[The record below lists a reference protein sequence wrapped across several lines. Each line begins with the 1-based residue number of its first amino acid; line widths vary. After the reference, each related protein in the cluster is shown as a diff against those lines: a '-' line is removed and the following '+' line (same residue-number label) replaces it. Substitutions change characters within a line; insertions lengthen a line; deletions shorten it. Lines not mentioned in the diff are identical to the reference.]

1 MGSTRKFAAI
11 LLASTALPAFAQTA
25 TAPTSAPI
33 VQTITV
39 TASRVNLIGRA
50 TTASQG
56 SVTRKELELRPIYRV
71 GQILESVPSLVV
83 TVHSGEGK
91 ANQYLIRGYNLDH
104 GTDLATFVDDMPVNR
119 PTNAH
124 GQGYT
129 DLNFL
134 IPELANGVDYTKGP
148 YFASIGDFG
157 AVASDHV
164 SLVDVLPA
172 QIQATTGT
180 KGYDD
185 VFAGGTYH
193 FPDGIRLLN
202 ALDIGRVDGPWTH
215 PENYRRINATTRLS
229 QGTDANGW
237 TLTGMYYKGQGRND
251 TDQPARAVSEG
262 LIGRYGSLDPTDGN
276 KSDRWSVSGH
286 YGATGI
292 DWKLTAN
299 AYLVHSSMVLWND
312 FTHLLFDPVN
322 GDQEQQDET
331 RTTLGEDVAY
341 TYYKSFA
348 NIESDTTVGIQD
360 RYDTEYID
368 RRHTKDRVV
377 LDYCNDG
384 NGDYSVGEY
393 ACTADLVQLNDVA
406 PYIENTTHWTPWA
419 RTIIGVRED
428 YDTGNLRSVLPS
440 FPFNG
445 RASEFLLQPK
455 ASIAIGPFYGTEIY
469 YSAGKGFHSD
479 DLRGVLGSVPLEGT
493 PYAVGQ
499 VPLMAKTFGQEIGI
513 RNATWPKLQ
522 TQITVFRQD
531 FSSEQM
537 YDQDAGQ
544 DQATAPSR
552 RTGIEASVE
561 YRPYNWI
568 ELNTDVDFTKA
579 RYFGSTA
586 KLAGFPYYITGGA
599 YIANAPKYTASFGIL
614 IDNLGNWYGGLAERI
629 LGPQPLT
636 DGPFFPSTRGY
647 AEANLDVGY
656 KFTSKLKAQFS
667 IYNLFNSHA
676 YSAEYYYA
684 TDITQAEVAKYGTA
698 GVSDYQVH
706 PLEPISVRVTVTY
719 LF

>member
-1 MGSTRKFAAI
+1 MLSTRNFLAI
-11 LLASTALPAFAQTA
+11 LLTTTALPAFAA
-25 TAPTSAPI
+25 TTDNTS
-33 VQTITV
+33 VETVTV

-56 SVTRKELELRPIYRV
+56 SVTRKQLELRPVYRV

-104 GTDLATFVDDMPVNR
+104 GTDLATFVDDMPANR

-134 IPELANGVDYTKGP
+134 IPQLAAGVDYTKGP

-157 AVASDHV
+157 AVASDHIK
-164 SLVDVLPA
+164 LVDDLPT
-172 QIQATTGT
+172 QIQTSVGSNNYA
-180 KGYDD
+180 D

-193 FPDGIRLLN
+193 FQSGINLLG
-202 ALDIGRVDGPWTH
+202 ALDLGHVDGPWTH
-215 PENYRRINATTRLS
+215 PENFRRIDATTRLS
-229 QGTDANGW
+229 KGTDTDGYS
-237 TLTGMYYKGQGRND
+237 LTAMYYKGQGRND
-251 TDQPARAVSEG
+251 TDQPARAVTEG
-262 LIGRYGSLDPTDGN
+262 LIGRFGSLDPTDGN

-286 YGATGI
+286 YGAVG
-292 DWKLTAN
+292 DNWKLATS
-299 AYLVHSSMVLWND
+299 AYVVHSTMVLWND
-312 FTHLLFDPVN
+312 FTHLLDDPVN

-331 RTTLGEDVAY
+331 RTLTGGAIAY
-341 TYYKSFA
+341 SYYKSFA
-348 NIESDTTVGIQD
+348 NIESDTTVGLQD
-360 RYDTEYID
+360 RYDSEYID

-384 NGDYSVGEY
+384 QGNYSVGEY

-406 PYIENTTHWTPWA
+406 PYIENTTHWTRWL
-419 RTIIGVRED
+419 RTIVGARED
-428 YDTGNLRSVLPS
+428 YDSGNIRSVLAS

-445 RASEFLLQPK
+445 HDGEFLFQPK
-455 ASIAIGPFYGTEIY
+455 GSVAIGPFYGTEFY

-493 PYAVGQ
+493 AYAAGQ
-499 VPLMAKTFGQEIGI
+499 VPLMAKTFGQEIGL
-513 RNATWPKLQ
+513 RNDSIPHVQ

-531 FSSEQM
+531 FSSEQQ

-544 DQATAPSR
+544 DVATAPSR

-568 ELNTDVDFTKA
+568 ELNADVDFTKA
-579 RYFGSTA
+579 RYFGSA
-586 KLAGFPYYITGGA
+586 NKLAGYPFFITGGA

-614 IDNLGNWYGGLAERI
+614 VDNLGNWYGGLAERI

-647 AEANLDVGY
+647 AETNLDVGY
-656 KFTSKLKAQFS
+656 KFTPKLKTQLS
-667 IYNLFNSHA
+667 IYNLLNSNA

-684 TDITQAEVAKYGTA
+684 TDITQAEVAKYGTK
-698 GVSDYQVH
+698 GVPDYQVH
-706 PLEPISVRVTVTY
+706 PLEPISVRATVTY
-719 LF
+719 EF

>member
-1 MGSTRKFAAI
+1 MKTRIISFL
-11 LLASTALPAFAQTA
+11 LLAGAALPASAQT
-25 TAPTSAPI
+25 TMGT
-33 VQTITV
+33 VTV
-39 TASRVNLIGRA
+39 TASRANLIGRA

-56 SVTRKELELRPIYRV
+56 SITKKELELRPIYRV

-129 DLNFL
+129 DLNFFM
-134 IPELANGVDYTKGP
+134 PQLAGGVDYTKGP
-148 YFASIGDFG
+148 YFASVGDFG
-157 AVASDHV
+157 AVASDHIR
-164 SLVDVLPA
+164 LIDDLPT
-172 QIQATTGT
+172 QIQASYGSDN
-180 KGYDD
+180 YAD
-185 VFAGGTYH
+185 VFTGGTYH
-193 FPDGIRLLN
+193 FKTGAMLLG
-202 ALDIGRVDGPWTH
+202 ALDLGHVDGPWTH
-215 PENYRRINATTRLS
+215 PENFRRINATARLS
-229 QGTDANGW
+229 QGTDTDGYS
-237 TLTGMYYKGQGRND
+237 LTAMYYKGQGRND
-251 TDQPARAVSEG
+251 TDQPARAVEG
-262 LIGRYGSLDPTDGN
+262 SLIGRYGSLDPTDGN

-286 YGATGI
+286 YGAVGT
-292 DWKLTAN
+292 DWKLATS
-299 AYLVHSSMVLWND
+299 AYVVHSTMVLWND
-312 FTHLLFDPVN
+312 FTHLLDDPIN

-331 RTTLGEDVAY
+331 RTLAGGTIAY
-341 TYYKSFA
+341 SYYKSFA
-348 NIESDTTVGIQD
+348 DIETDTTVGLQE

-384 NGDYSVGEY
+384 NGDYSVGES

-406 PYIENTTHWTPWA
+406 PYIENTTHWVPWL
-419 RTIIGVRED
+419 RTIVGARED
-428 YDTGNLRSVLPS
+428 YDSGNIRSVLAS

-445 RASEFLLQPK
+445 HDSEFLFQPK
-455 ASIAIGPFYGTEIY
+455 GSIAIGPFYGTEFY

-493 PYAVGQ
+493 AYAAGQ

-531 FSSEQM
+531 FSSEQQ

-544 DQATAPSR
+544 DVATAPSR

-579 RYFGSTA
+579 RYFGSGD
-586 KLAGFPYYITGGA
+586 KLAGYPFFITGGA

-614 IDNLGNWYGGLAERI
+614 VDNLGNWYGGLAERI

-647 AEANLDVGY
+647 AETNLDIGY
-656 KFTSKLKAQFS
+656 KFTPKLKAQFS
-667 IYNLFNSHA
+667 IYNLLNSQA

-698 GVSDYQVH
+698 GVPDYQVH
-706 PLEPISVRVTVTY
+706 PLEPISFRATVTY

>member
-1 MGSTRKFAAI
+1 MLLTRT
-11 LLASTALPAFAQTA
+11 LLAVLLAGTALPALAAA
-25 TAPTSAPI
+25 TDTTS
-33 VQTITV
+33 VQTVIV

-56 SVTRKELELRPIYRV
+56 SVTRKEIELRPVYRV

-134 IPELANGVDYTKGP
+134 IPELANGIDYTKGP
-148 YFASIGDFG
+148 YFASVGDFG

-164 SLVDVLPA
+164 SLIDDLPT

-185 VFAGGTYH
+185 LFVGGTYH
-193 FPDGIRLLN
+193 FANGIRLLN
-202 ALDIGRVDGPWTH
+202 ALDIGRIDGPWTH
-215 PENYRRINATTRLS
+215 PENYRRIDATTRLS
-229 QGTDANGW
+229 QGTNANGW

-251 TDQPARAVSEG
+251 TDQPARAIAEG
-262 LIGRYGSLDPTDGN
+262 LIGTYGSLDPTDGN

-286 YGATGI
+286 YGTTGVN
-292 DWKLTAN
+292 WKLSAN
-299 AYLVHSSMVLWND
+299 TYLIHSSMVLWND

-341 TYYKSFA
+341 TYYKSFSE
-348 NIESDTTVGIQD
+348 IESDTTVGIQD

-384 NGDYSVGEY
+384 NGNYSVGEY

-406 PYIENTTHWTPWA
+406 PYIENTTHWTPLV
-419 RTIIGVRED
+419 RTILGVRED
-428 YDTGNLRSVLPS
+428 YDSGNIRSVLAS

-445 RASEFLLQPK
+445 HAGEFLLQPK
-455 ASIAIGPFYGTEIY
+455 ASIAIGPFYGTEFY

-513 RNATWPKLQ
+513 RNATWRKLQ

-552 RTGIEASVE
+552 RTGVEASVE

-579 RYFGSTA
+579 RYFGSA
-586 KLAGFPYYITGGA
+586 SKLAGFPFYITGGA

-614 IDNLGNWYGGLAERI
+614 IDNLGNWYGGLVERI

-656 KFTSKLKAQFS
+656 RFTPKLKAQFS
-667 IYNLFNSHA
+667 VYNLFNSHA
-676 YSAEYYYA
+676 DSAEYYYA
-684 TDITQAEVAKYGTA
+684 TDITQAEVAKYGTT

-706 PLEPISVRVTVTY
+706 PLEPISVRATVTY